1 MRILRKLWK
10 SQALLMKKSQALLL
24 RKCFYVNP
32 TLPLNKWKVSSSHVY
47 SYFKPLYMLAR
58 EIKLKL
64 LSLCRKL
71 RFFNP
76 CIFATHWHRMNS
88 MNSVRSNYLSLKY
101 AWYTPYTPGCKYKE
115 IRKLEFVVKTQ
126 FLCGICH
133 LRIWYN
139 DFKWTWIWE
148 ILACIKIQLTYSIRD
163 NAMNILPSRL
173 LELST
178 EK

>member
-1 MRILRKLWK
+1 MIALFTRLFYPSGNINIYPPKVNENEYCVGQRIFG
-10 SQALLMKKSQALLL
+10 KK
-24 RKCFYVNP
+24 
-32 TLPLNKWKVSSSHVY
+32 
-47 SYFKPLYMLAR
+47 
-58 EIKLKL
+58 
-64 LSLCRKL
+64 LSLWHKL
-71 RFFNP
+71 RFSNP
-76 CIFATHWHRMNS
+76 YIFATHWHRMNS

-101 AWYTPYTPGCKYKE
+101 ARFTPSGCKYKE
-115 IRKLEFVVKTQ
+115 IRKFEFVAKTQ

-139 DFKWTWIWE
+139 NFKWTWIWD